1 MVKSA
6 IIAVPAKF
14 GPAQRQATG
23 QAYKAAGLRVLRV
36 VDEPTAAAVAYKL
49 HKRSNIHHI
58 LVYDF
63 GGGTLDVSLLYV
75 SRGSVQVYATDGD
88 EGLGGSDFDLCL
100 YSHLLRR
107 LEREHGFVPP
117 AKSAEAAAGAGGSK
131 GGSPAAAGAQAG
143 QRDHLCSHSA
153 LQQKA
158 EQLKKDLSAAES
170 ATVSCSI
177 PAPGSGSGSGSGSGA
192 AAEQQPKQVQLQV
205 TRDEFHSTCQ
215 GLFDRGLAPV
225 TRLLAELDMTPE
237 HVDEVVLVGGT
248 TRVPRVK
255 KLLRDYFGK
264 PLNDHIDPDVTVAVG
279 AATILD

>member
-6 IIAVPAKF
+6 IIAVPAKV
-14 GPAQRQATG
+14 GPEQRQASG

-88 EGLGGSDFDLCL
+88 ESLGGSDFDLCL
-100 YSHLLRR
+100 YSHLLAR
-107 LEREHGFVPP
+107 LKKEHNFSPP
-117 AKSAEAAAGAGGSK
+117 RAAAQSTGHSGPSTN
-131 GGSPAAAGAQAG
+131 
-143 QRDHLCSHSA
+143 LCSHSA

-158 EQLKKDLSAAES
+158 EQLKKDLSSLNKTTVACQPFDVVGES
-170 ATVSCSI
+170 AVARGKLAEMDVTV
-177 PAPGSGSGSGSGSGA
+177 
-192 AAEQQPKQVQLQV
+192 E
-205 TRDEFHSTCQ
+205 EFHTTCQ

-225 TRLLAELDMTPE
+225 TRLLAELEMTPD

-248 TRVPRVK
+248 TRIPRVK
-255 KLLRDYFGK
+255 QILRDFFQK
-264 PLNDHIDPDVTVAVG
+264 ELNDHIDPDVTVAVG